1 MRLRHIPSP
10 AGLIKHTSRR
20 PHEGTEDHRFSNITA
35 ASAEGQ
41 FGDLEA
47 EAGGCT
53 WMLKMH
59 LKSAMSSGVA
69 RRLELLPLDGHLTFQ
84 SRDSLFPLQS
94 PPSLFPSPPSP
105 PSIRYT
111 VCLHAQRVNRNP
123 FTQLYPSYIGA
134 LKNQTPLWP
143 LSPLHQEKKECS
155 FLFPHLW
162 LQQQTKQC
170 CRVTQD
176 SSI

>member
-1 MRLRHIPSP
+1 MQLRYIPSP

-59 LKSAMSSGVA
+59 LKISYELWCRSTA
-69 RRLELLPLDGHLTFQ
+69 RAAASRRTLNIPVTRLFSPCSHLPLCFL
-84 SRDSLFPLQS
+84 R
-94 PPSLFPSPPSP
+94 
-105 PSIRYT
+105 
-111 VCLHAQRVNRNP
+111 
-123 FTQLYPSYIGA
+123 
-134 LKNQTPLWP
+134 
-143 LSPLHQEKKECS
+143 PLHHRLYATLFASMHKGLTEIHLPS
-155 FLFPHLW
+155 FIPP
-162 LQQQTKQC
+162 
-170 CRVTQD
+170 
-176 SSI
+176 I